1 MTKSE
6 EIKRLEADMASDKEL
21 YEKFN
26 KTVDR
31 IAGEKTAQS
40 DGELFAKAAQ
50 ELGYNI
56 KAADFERL
64 DAEREEVSAD
74 ELKQVAG
81 GYYDCDMNYKCDY
94 NYYHPKSEREDE
106 HGHDVQCVTAWHC
119 ATITCHTDTESKKVA
134 CWKDYLCY
142 FVLHLN
148 I

>member
-6 EIKRLEADMASDKEL
+6 EMKRLEADMASDKEL

-64 DAEREEVSAD
+64 DAEKR
-74 ELKQVAG
+74 K
-81 GYYDCDMNYKCDY
+81 
-94 NYYHPKSEREDE
+94 
-106 HGHDVQCVTAWHC
+106 
-119 ATITCHTDTESKKVA
+119 
-134 CWKDYLCY
+134 
-142 FVLHLN
+142 
-148 I
+148 